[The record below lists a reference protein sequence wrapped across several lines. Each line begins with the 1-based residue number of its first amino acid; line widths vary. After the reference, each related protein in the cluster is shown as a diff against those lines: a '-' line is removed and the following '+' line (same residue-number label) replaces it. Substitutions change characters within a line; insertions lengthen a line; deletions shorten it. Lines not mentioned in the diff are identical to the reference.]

1 MKLKE
6 KKEIRRYRRFNGY
19 DYTRGAAL
27 FITIVTNPR
36 RRLFG
41 EIVDARLRRT
51 ALGLAVESRLAEMA
65 QMPGICLF
73 NSVVMPDHVHLQL
86 HLRAGLQDP
95 LVVLGRAIGAFKS
108 LCAKDFHELT
118 GESGPL
124 WQQGYHDWICVSEE
138 MIAAV
143 NRYIDYNPLKFEL
156 RYNQPEFLAIRE
168 PIAAW
173 RLPSEEFW
181 RGIGAVDLLDG
192 DTPFVALRISRR
204 LSSRQIAEAV
214 ARIRRR
220 VCDYVFVGGWISPGE
235 KAVRDMLLAEPR
247 GRIVQILPSAM
258 PHDYRVGS
266 MWLEA
271 VRDRRAAI
279 IARGNSEVDFSRAAC
294 LEVNEVAAELA
305 AQAGGMAAQALP
317 SGQGQALPSGQGLAL
332 VAGQGQ
338 ALPSGQGQAL
348 PSGQGQ
354 ALVAGQGQAL
364 VAGQGRALPSGQGL
378 AAACGKAVYW
388 LPEGPRLVS

>member
-1 MKLKE
+1 MGMKLTDEQRRVVAKV
-6 KKEIRRYRRFNGY
+6 IRRYRRFNGY

-41 EIVDARLRRT
+41 EIFGARLQRT
-51 ALGLAVESRLAEMA
+51 ALG
-65 QMPGICLF
+65 
-73 NSVVMPDHVHLQL
+73 
-86 HLRAGLQDP
+86 
-95 LVVLGRAIGAFKS
+95 
-108 LCAKDFHELT
+108 
-118 GESGPL
+118 
-124 WQQGYHDWICVSEE
+124 
-138 MIAAV
+138 
-143 NRYIDYNPLKFEL
+143 L

-173 RLPSEEFW
+173 RLSPEEFW

-204 LSSRQIAEAV
+204 LSPRQIAEAV

-279 IARGNSEVDFSRAAC
+279 IARGNSEVEFSRAAC
-294 LEVNEVAAELA
+294 LEVNDVAVEL
-305 AQAGGMAAQALP
+305 AAQALP
-317 SGQGQALPSGQGLAL
+317 SGQGQALPSG
-332 VAGQGQ
+332 
-338 ALPSGQGQAL
+338 
-348 PSGQGQ
+348 
-354 ALVAGQGQAL
+354 
-364 VAGQGRALPSGQGL
+364 RGL
-378 AAACGKAVYW
+378 AAPCGKAVYW

>member
-1 MKLKE
+1 MDMKLTDE
-6 KKEIRRYRRFNGY
+6 QRRVVAKEIRRYRRFNGY

-41 EIVDARLRRT
+41 EIVGARLLRT

-65 QMPGICLF
+65 QMPGIRLF

-204 LSSRQIAEAV
+204 LSPRQIAEAV

-220 VCDYVFVGGWISPGE
+220 VGDYVFVGGWISPGE

-279 IARGNSEVDFSRAAC
+279 IARGNSEVEFSRAAC
-294 LEVNEVAAELA
+294 LEVNEVAAGLA

-317 SGQGQALPSGQGLAL
+317 SGQGQALPSG
-332 VAGQGQ
+332 
-338 ALPSGQGQAL
+338 
-348 PSGQGQ
+348 
-354 ALVAGQGQAL
+354 
-364 VAGQGRALPSGQGL
+364 RGL

>member
-41 EIVDARLRRT
+41 EIVGARLLRT

-65 QMPGICLF
+65 QMPGIHLF
-73 NSVVMPDHVHLQL
+73 NFVVMPDHVHLQL

-220 VCDYVFVGGWISPGE
+220 VGDYVFVGGWISPGE

-279 IARGNSEVDFSRAAC
+279 IARGNSEVEFSRAAC
-294 LEVNEVAAELA
+294 LEVNDVAAGLATQAGGMA
-305 AQAGGMAAQALP
+305 AQAGGLAAQALP
-317 SGQGQALPSGQGLAL
+317 SGQGQGRGL
-332 VAGQGQ
+332 
-338 ALPSGQGQAL
+338 
-348 PSGQGQ
+348 
-354 ALVAGQGQAL
+354 
-364 VAGQGRALPSGQGL
+364 ALPSGQGL
-378 AAACGKAVYW
+378 AAACGKAVSW